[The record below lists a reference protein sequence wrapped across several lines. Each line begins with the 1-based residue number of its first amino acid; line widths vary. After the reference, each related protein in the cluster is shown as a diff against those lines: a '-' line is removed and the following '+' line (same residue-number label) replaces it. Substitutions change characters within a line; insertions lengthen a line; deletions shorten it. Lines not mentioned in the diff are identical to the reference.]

1 MSIAIVST
9 RKFYTIVGFL
19 MLVIFFSV
27 ISTPVGFTK
36 EDGMKKE
43 DFQVSVDGQ
52 SVTFIVPPIS
62 KNGAWLVPLEP
73 FAEQLGLKVEYPEG
87 SEMAVLCG
95 GVESELCV
103 PLQFQNNREGAVKID
118 DVTYVEPTYISK
130 TFGFEIYEASAN
142 RLEVIHPVH
151 LAPEFTLPDLQ
162 DTPRSL
168 RDFRGKKTF
177 LYVWG
182 SW

>member
-1 MSIAIVST
+1 MEK
-9 RKFYTIVGFL
+9 R
-19 MLVIFFSV
+19 
-27 ISTPVGFTK
+27 
-36 EDGMKKE
+36 
-43 DFQVSVDGQ
+43 DFQLSIDGRP
-52 SVTFIVPPIS
+52 VTFAVPPIS

-103 PLQFQNNREGAVKID
+103 PLQFQDSKESAVKIGG
-118 DVTYVEPTYISK
+118 VTYVAPTYISK
-130 TFGFEIYEASAN
+130 TFGFEIYKASAN
-142 RLEVIHPVH
+142 RLEVIHPAH
-151 LAPEFTLPDLQ
+151 LAPKFTLPDLQ
-162 DTPRSL
+162 DTPRNL
-168 RDFRGKKTF
+168 QDFRGKKTF

>member
-1 MSIAIVST
+1 MFHMIV
-9 RKFYTIVGFL
+9 RLL
-19 MLVIFFSV
+19 MLAILFSL
-27 ISTPVGFTK
+27 ISGQVGFTK

-43 DFQVSVDGQ
+43 DFQVSIDGR
-52 SVTFIVPPIS
+52 SVTFTTPPIF
-62 KNGAWLVPLEP
+62 KNGVWLVPLEP
-73 FAEQLGLKVEYPEG
+73 LAEQLGLKVEYPEG
-87 SEMAVLCG
+87 SEMVVLCG

-103 PLQFQNNREGAVKID
+103 PLQFQDSKEGAVNID
-118 DVTYVEPTYISK
+118 DVTYVPPTHIAE
-130 TFGFEIYEASAN
+130 TFGFEIYKASAN
-142 RLEVIHPVH
+142 HLEVIHPLH

-162 DTPRSL
+162 DTPRNL

>member
-1 MSIAIVST
+1 MIIIRMSIHKFRYVVKFLVLGVS
-9 RKFYTIVGFL
+9 
-19 MLVIFFSV
+19 FSV
-27 ISTPVGFTK
+27 ISAQIGFTEE
-36 EDGMKKE
+36 EDMKKE
-43 DFQVSVDGQ
+43 DFQLSIDGRP
-52 SVTFIVPPIS
+52 VAFTVPPIS
-62 KNGAWLVPLEP
+62 KNGIWLVPLEP

-103 PLQFQNNREGAVKID
+103 PLQFQDSKENAVKID
-118 DVTYVEPTYISK
+118 GVTYVAPTYISE
-130 TFGFEIYEASAN
+130 TFGFEIYKASAN
-142 RLEVIHPVH
+142 RLAVIHPMH
-151 LAPEFTLPDLQ
+151 LAPKFTLPDLQ

-168 RDFRGKKTF
+168 QDFRGKKTF